1 MIIVLL
7 VVLLVGVGGIAV
19 VLATSGDEASATEYE
34 REPVETAG
42 DNPFMPSVGTD
53 EPDVTP
59 PAATGASFEGNT
71 PGLYGGTMN
80 TGSCDAEQLVTFL
93 EANPDKG
100 AAWARVVGIQTTEI
114 RDFVS
119 RLTPVVLRSDTYVTN
134 HGFESGRATSFPAV
148 LQAGTAVLVDDKG
161 VPVVKCYCGNPLTAP
176 PDPGKAR
183 YSGPRWPAFQPSN
196 ITVIQTTT
204 IVIEIFTLVD
214 LTTGDV
220 FGRPAGT
227 DGTQDGPA
235 PETPEPPG
243 GDTSPTTTTTRASVP
258 TDATYNITLAGSG
271 GGPCE
276 PFSSTT
282 TASVA
287 GGQVTIQARAPLTG
301 ALNPDGTFVIDATVG
316 EVSTHIEGR
325 LDDQTF
331 TATAT
336 EGECTYTIN
345 GTRAA

>member
-1 MIIVLL
+1 MVIVLL
-7 VVLLVGVGGIAV
+7 VVLVLVVGGIAV
-19 VLATSGDEASATEYE
+19 VFATGGDEASATEYE

-42 DNPFMPSVGTD
+42 DNPFMPNVGTD
-53 EPDVTP
+53 QPDVTP
-59 PAATGASFEGNT
+59 PADTGASFEGNT
-71 PGLYGGTMN
+71 PGLYGGTMS

-161 VPVVKCYCGNPLTAP
+161 APVVKCYCGNPLTAP

-183 YSGPRWPAFQPSN
+183 YSGPRWPAFEPTN

-204 IVIEIFTLVD
+204 VVIEIFTLVD
-214 LTTGDV
+214 VTTGAV

-235 PETPEPPG
+235 PETPEAPETP
-243 GDTSPTTTTTRASVP
+243 DTSTGTTLAPVP
-258 TDATYNITLAGSG
+258 TNATYNITLAGSG
-271 GGPCE
+271 GGACQ

-287 GGQVTIQARAPLTG
+287 GGQVTIQATQPLTG
-301 ALNPDGTFVIDATVG
+301 ALSPDGTFVIDAAVNNVT
-316 EVSTHIEGR
+316 THIEGR
-325 LDDQTF
+325 LDAETL

-336 EGECTYTIN
+336 EGDCTYTIN
-345 GTRAA
+345 GTRSA